1 MTESGSNVTHHH
13 VRRKPP
19 AWQLWGKRIFS
30 LILFVAVPV
39 FLTVII
45 REVNWAEVR
54 HGLGDL
60 KPRNIAFALVLGFG
74 SYLVYSS
81 YDLIG
86 RRYTRH
92 SLAAYKVLSIAF
104 VCYALTL
111 NLGAWA
117 GAFALRFR
125 LYGRL
130 GLDTP
135 TVTKIFTLN
144 IITNWSGYML
154 LAGIIFL
161 GGLVEIPPQWK
172 LGQGG
177 LRVIGLLLL
186 LIPPS
191 YLFACKYAR
200 RRSWRFW
207 GHKIY
212 LPNLPIALTQLLLAT
227 ANWSLMAFA
236 LFVLFDCKVSYP
248 LILGGLLLSS
258 IAGAI
263 THIPA
268 GLGVLE
274 TIFVTLLQQK
284 FSQGT
289 ILAALIGY
297 RVVYYLV
304 PLAIAIVIYLVLESR
319 AKKMRL
325 QPTSAD
331 QAENKA
337 VE

>member
-1 MTESGSNVTHHH
+1 MTTAEKRVSHKARHK
-13 VRRKPP
+13 RP
-19 AWQLWGKRIFS
+19 AWQIWGKRIFS

-39 FLTVII
+39 FLAVII
-45 REVNWAEVR
+45 REVNWSEVKQ
-54 HGLGDL
+54 GLGEL
-60 KPRNIAFALVLGFG
+60 KPRNIALAFVLGLG
-74 SYLVYSS
+74 SYLVYSG

-86 RRYTRH
+86 RRYTHH
-92 SLAAYKVLSIAF
+92 SLAAPKVLSIAF
-104 VCYALTL
+104 VCYAFTL

-125 LYGRL
+125 LYSRL

-135 TVTKIFTLN
+135 TITKIFTLN

-154 LAGIIFL
+154 LAGIIFV

-177 LRVIGLLLL
+177 LRLIGVIL
-186 LIPPS
+186 LIIPPA
-191 YLFACKYAR
+191 YLFACKFSR
-200 RRSWRFW
+200 RRTWRFW
-207 GHKIY
+207 GHKVY
-212 LPNLPIALTQLLLAT
+212 LPTLPLALVQVLLAT

-236 LFVLFDCKVSYP
+236 LFVLFDLKVSYP

-274 TIFVTLLQQK
+274 TIFVALLQHK
-284 FSQGT
+284 FSQGA

-304 PLAIAIVIYLVLESR
+304 PLSIAVGIYLLLESR
-319 AKKMRL
+319 AKKLRV
-325 QPTSAD
+325 QSATES
-331 QAENKA
+331 QSAG
-337 VE
+337 